1 MKNNLLSI
9 GEVSKLKGVGIKSLR
24 YYERIGIFK
33 PSYTNPTTGY
43 RYYSMNQM
51 LDLDIIATCIEL
63 GIPLKDLEEY
73 QNENGSL
80 DLTSLLERGKSLAE
94 ARIRESQ
101 AILTQMDT
109 WIDEAK
115 AQQSL
120 ASAPSPYRKTE
131 PERLVLCLPWP
142 DGAFR
147 AKKYAHVM
155 TDLYELAKSLDII
168 PLYFQGFIHDP
179 NGELEHFS
187 AGSHDAR
194 KTHAGGEWYAHVEVQ
209 LPDGG
214 ARSSD
219 DGITRGR
226 YRKESAR
233 DEQKYFDTLIQRT
246 EAAGARLLAIPET
259 EFEGRR
265 LRGTFEECFEEVF
278 ACMRQANGLV
288 IADEIWDAELDPNS
302 FVVELLTKTD

>member
-1 MKNNLLSI
+1 MKHNLLSI

-51 LDLDIIATCIEL
+51 LDLDIITTCIEL
-63 GIPLKDLEEY
+63 GIPLKDLAEY

-80 DLTSLLERGKSLAE
+80 DLTSLLERGKEIAE
-94 ARIRESQ
+94 TRIRESR

-115 AQQSL
+115 AQQAL

-131 PERLVLCLPWP
+131 PERLALCLPWP
-142 DGAFR
+142 EESFK

-155 TDLYELAKSLDII
+155 TDLYELAKALDII

-179 NGELEHFS
+179 HNELERFTPTWRGVS
-187 AGSHDAR
+187 KDPAEG
-194 KTHAGGEWYAHVEVQ
+194 KWFAHVEVQ
-209 LPDGG
+209 LPDEGI
-214 ARSSD
+214 RRSD
-219 DGITRGR
+219 DGIRRGR
-226 YRKESAR
+226 YRKENAR
-233 DEQKYFDTLIQRT
+233 DEQKHFATLVEKI
-246 EAAGARLLAIPET
+246 EDAGACLLAIPET

-265 LRGTFEECFEEVF
+265 IRGTFEACFEEVF
-278 ACMRQANGLV
+278 ERIKKANGLV

-302 FVVELLTKTD
+302 FVVELLTKAD